1 MKETKRI
8 VLAVALTAVALC
20 VVETAMACDDKYK
33 SSSAPVVVAPNT
45 GKTHQVI
52 TDKGSYLVMPS
63 YSGNTTYVIQ
73 TGKVKK

>member
-1 MKETKRI
+1 MKKFVI
-8 VLAVALTAVALC
+8 LAVIFTANAVW
-20 VVETAMACDDKYK
+20 ACDKDYK

-52 TDKGSYLVMPS
+52 TSEGSYLVMP
-63 YSGNTTYVIQ
+63 SGNTTYVIQ